1 MSDEIIR
8 GRVEADVSGY
18 KRGMD
23 EAARSTEDFRKKA
36 EATARGGVTTLQ
48 AVMGSLGRALPL
60 VSGGM
65 AGVAL
70 ATVGLA
76 KAAAGTAAEI
86 GRVADALGVSAE
98 EMSRYRYAARVV
110 GVENSAM
117 EGGLR
122 SLRVA
127 IETDSAALRAMGVAT
142 RDAAGAQRPLREVLG
157 EVAERFALYEGGAAQ
172 AKLGTEVF
180 GDSWKTLQP
189 LIEKGRDGLAELT
202 DEASTFG
209 TVVDDEAA
217 AAAQAFEE
225 DVRRL
230 QAALPGLAQELA
242 GPVVS
247 ALGEVIEE
255 FNAARRAGLSFI
267 EMMGGTIFNG
277 MADPTKSLEAK
288 IAERRKEIDEIR
300 SGPWYKNSLMENV
313 APDKAVA
320 QLEAEVR
327 YLEQLQRLQARAA
340 AAAEQR
346 GAAAQAAGRAA
357 ADGALAAMT
366 AEEEAERARE
376 RAGKESV
383 RRLASQARE
392 AQRAADAQAR
402 NAAALDTLIE
412 KIDAEAVAEAAR
424 AVAEYNAAWAEYLN
438 GLDGQR
444 RGLEEQV
451 ELFGLTEAQ
460 IAAVTLQRAEERLEM
475 ARAGGVAPD
484 YLAALEREVALRREI
499 AGAAGTL
506 EAKRANAEAAQA
518 ATREWERTAQ
528 EIEGAI
534 YEAIVSG
541 GEDAGEVLERTFKA
555 LVLRPIIQPIAQ
567 AASGVVTGALGFGQ
581 AGSSGGSGLGGFGLP
596 PGVGGNLL
604 GSGAQWAGGAL
615 GAGTTL
621 GGFMTGFGTALTSGA
636 GTLGTMSAGTSLMGS
651 AGGGATGA
659 GMMAGAALPW
669 IGGALALASV
679 LGAFDKKPSDKTSW
693 GSVNA
698 LTGAVTVDSMTGK
711 KDPGQS
717 QRDATAQVLS
727 LLGAFAGDVGLS
739 GLGVSIGGRDGVRM
753 SLSGGFRSPTGGL
766 NKFGEVTYGGSGDV
780 EGALRRMLDDI
791 VDEGTLPQA
800 TIDAWRQMRTDAA
813 GVARDAQEQMDVL
826 DLLTKGINEAE
837 IERANTMQ
845 QAGETLAAAYARMV
859 AVEESIRAA
868 ISAAFDTP
876 EEQLTAAFD
885 AIGVAIP
892 QTVAAYE
899 ALVKAQDLTTEAGRN
914 QAVALLNA
922 KGVWD
927 AVQREQEAAAEAARR
942 AAEEARRAWEALRDD
957 LSAFRVELTAGA
969 LAGLS
974 PEAAYAAAEQSWM
987 ETSRLAGLGNQ
998 DALAQLAEAGRALLA
1013 ASEAYNA
1020 RTGAYFSD
1028 RDRVLSAVDAGV
1040 ALTGRKIE
1048 GFANGGFFGGGLRIV
1063 GERGPELEA
1072 TGAARY
1078 WSAQETR
1085 TAMGGGAEAVREL
1098 QAVVRVLSTGLSS
1111 IDRRLA
1117 NLERSSEEQAR
1128 AARLAA
1134 DRRPGEWRAA

>member
-23 EAARSTEDFRKKA
+23 EAARSTEDFRKTA
-36 EATARGGVTTLQ
+36 EATARGGLTTLQ

-267 EMMGGTIFNG
+267 EMMGGTIFNE
-277 MADPTKSLEAK
+277 MADPTKSLEDR
-288 IAERRKEIDEIR
+288 IGERKQDLRRLERGNWFELSWGERLNPFHSEDQLRKE
-300 SGPWYKNSLMENV
+300 V
-313 APDKAVA
+313 AW
-320 QLEAEVR
+320 LER
-327 YLEQLQRLQARAA
+327 LETIQARGAA
-340 AAAEQR
+340 TAEKR

-412 KIDAEAVAEAAR
+412 KIDAAAVAEAAR

-567 AASGVVTGALGFGQ
+567 SAAGVVTGALGFGQ
-581 AGSSGGSGLGGFGLP
+581 PGAGGGGSSGGFGSFPTGLGSSGLINSLAGSSLLAGTAAGAFGAGLA
-596 PGVGGNLL
+596 
-604 GSGAQWAGGAL
+604 SGLASWTTAGASVSATL
-615 GAGTTL
+615 GAG
-621 GGFMTGFGTALTSGA
+621 AA
-636 GTLGTMSAGTSLMGS
+636 
-651 AGGGATGA
+651 AGGSVGA
-659 GMMAGAALPW
+659 GMMAGVALPVL
-669 IGGALALASV
+669 GVGLGLAS
-679 LGAFDKKPSDKTSW
+679 LFGAFNKKPSDKSAWATA
-693 GSVNA
+693 NP
-698 LTGAVTVDSMTGK
+698 LTGALVDVGSMTGK
-711 KDPGQS
+711 KDPGQEA
-717 QRDATAQVLS
+717 RDATAQLAQYLS
-727 LLGAFAGDVGLS
+727 AFAQDAGINRNLTVMTGA
-739 GLGVSIGGRDGVRM
+739 RDG
-753 SLSGGFRSPTGGL
+753 FRVDLAGGL
-766 NKFGEVTYGGSGDV
+766 RTPTAPRGNGGYGYNFGAVGED
-780 EGALRRMLDDI
+780 AMKRILNDL
-791 VDEGTLPQA
+791 VDEGALPQA

-826 DLLTKGINEAE
+826 DLLTRGINEAE

-1134 DRRPGEWRAA
+1134 DRRPGERRAA

>member
-36 EATARGGVTTLQ
+36 EATARGGLTTLQ

-267 EMMGGTIFNG
+267 EMMGGTIFNE

-460 IAAVTLQRAEERLEM
+460 IAAVTLRRAEERLEM

-555 LVLRPIIQPIAQ
+555 LVLRPIIQPVAQ
-567 AASGVVTGALGFGQ
+567 AAAGVVTGALGVGQ
-581 AGSSGGSGLGGFGLP
+581 AGSSGGGLGGFGLP

-604 GSGAQWAGGAL
+604 GSGALWAGGAL

-636 GTLGTMSAGTSLMGS
+636 GTLGTMSAGASLMGT

-659 GMMAGAALPW
+659 GMIAGAALPW
-669 IGGALALASV
+669 IGGALALGS
-679 LGAFDKKPSDKTSW
+679 LFGLFDKKPSDKSAWTT
-693 GSVNA
+693 VNP
-698 LTGAVTVDSMTGK
+698 LTGDVVNVGSMTGK
-711 KDPGQS
+711 KDPGQ
-717 QRDATAQVLS
+717 QARDATAQIAQ
-727 LLGAFAGDVGLS
+727 LLGGFAESAGIARNMTVITGA
-739 GLGVSIGGRDGVRM
+739 RDGFRVD
-753 SLSGGFRSPTGGL
+753 LAGGWASPTAPVANGGWGRNFGAVGEDAMKRIL
-766 NKFGEVTYGGSGDV
+766 ND
-780 EGALRRMLDDI
+780 L

-813 GVARDAQEQMDVL
+813 GAARDAQEQMDVL

-1085 TAMGGGAEAVREL
+1085 AALGGGGEAVREL

>member
-1 MSDEIIR
+1 MLCHQQGCDMSDEIIR

-36 EATARGGVTTLQ
+36 EATARGGLTTLQ

-267 EMMGGTIFNG
+267 EMMGGTIFNE
-277 MADPTKSLEAK
+277 MADPTKSLEDR
-288 IAERRKEIDEIR
+288 IGERKQDLRRLERGNWFELSWGERLNPFHSEDQLRKE
-300 SGPWYKNSLMENV
+300 V
-313 APDKAVA
+313 AW
-320 QLEAEVR
+320 LER
-327 YLEQLQRLQARAA
+327 LETIQARGAA
-340 AAAEQR
+340 TAEKR

-460 IAAVTLQRAEERLEM
+460 IAAVTLRRSEETLAV
-475 ARAGGVAPD
+475 ARANGVAPD
-484 YLAALEREVALRREI
+484 YLAALEREVELRRQI

-506 EAKRANAEAAQA
+506 EAKRANAEAAQGA
-518 ATREWERTAQ
+518 AREWERTAQ

-534 YEAIVSG
+534 YDAIVSG

-555 LVLRPIIQPIAQ
+555 LVLRPIIQPVAQ
-567 AASGVVTGALGFGQ
+567 AAAGVVTGALGLGG
-581 AGSSGGSGLGGFGLP
+581 AGGSSGGSALGGAQNILSGINTVSSAFGLGSMAGFGSIAQA
-596 PGVGGNLL
+596 GVGGWLSAS
-604 GSGAQWAGGAL
+604 GSL
-615 GAGTTL
+615 IGTGTL
-621 GGFMTGFGTALTSGA
+621 GGIGA
-636 GTLGTMSAGTSLMGS
+636 GVGMLAGPI
-651 AGGGATGA
+651 
-659 GMMAGAALPW
+659 GAAV
-669 IGGALALASV
+669 GLASL
-679 LGAFDKKPSDKTSW
+679 LGAFEKKPSDKSAWATA
-693 GSVNA
+693 NP
-698 LTGAVTVDSMTGK
+698 LTGALVDVGSMTGK
-711 KDPGQS
+711 KDPGQEA
-717 QRDATAQVLS
+717 RDAAAQLAQYLS
-727 LLGAFAGDVGLS
+727 AFAQDAGINRNLTVMTGA
-739 GLGVSIGGRDGVRM
+739 RDG
-753 SLSGGFRSPTGGL
+753 FRVDLAGGL
-766 NKFGEVTYGGSGDV
+766 RTPTAPRGNGGYGYNFGAVGED
-780 EGALRRMLDDI
+780 AMKRILNDL

-826 DLLTKGINEAE
+826 DLLTRGINQAE